1 MHWWKVMPNMLRWLL
16 TNGHFSLLIFL
27 STFHF
32 KFKCLKI
39 QMSFAA
45 SLKHRKELVVETWRH
60 EWRNRRTSRLQMA
73 GKMLRRSDPGKHPA
87 DLLWT
92 VEFQNKIWYI
102 WVTILPSGR
111 SRWLDIGQVFFYAL
125 MGLVHKH
132 AKNPR
137 PMSIHFDRTSLLNKR
152 CSIICLLCISKK
164 HEHLYGLILNVTCL
178 SLPQAW
184 LVSLTEQ

>member
-1 MHWWKVMPNMLRWLL
+1 MNDVTGVPVGYKWRGKCYADPIQGNIRQ
-16 TNGHFSLLIFL
+16 TFFGPL
-27 STFHF
+27 SF
-32 KFKCLKI
+32 KTKY
-39 QMSFAA
+39 
-45 SLKHRKELVVETWRH
+45 
-60 EWRNRRTSRLQMA
+60 
-73 GKMLRRSDPGKHPA
+73 D
-87 DLLWT
+87 
-92 VEFQNKIWYI
+92 I

-111 SRWLDIGQVFFYAL
+111 SRWLDIGQVFFYVL

-178 SLPQAW
+178 SLPQA
-184 LVSLTEQ
+184 